1 MTVMPPS
8 APERDVQLHFDFGE
22 SHPSQG
28 KTGLKMMREQV
39 RAAWRDWAFRMGLP
53 LNQEVEVVLHCGRSF
68 RGILRPYDPSLFVP
82 EKRDVNQVL
91 EVGGV
96 PSEFREIVSCVRVRE

>member
-1 MTVMPPS
+1 MS
-8 APERDVQLHFDFGE
+8 EQLQFSF
-22 SHPSQG
+22 SQTELPQG
-28 KTGLKMMREQV
+28 QTGVELMREQV

-96 PSEFREIVSCVRVRE
+96 PFEFREMTSCVKMRAR